1 MNEKTKP
8 EASSLPPM
16 SILPCEGAQ
25 QAAREM
31 RAIPEWSDMAL
42 AYALEKFASEWADG
56 KLATIRKRWRA
67 MSNSARESFDM
78 AMSACDHM
86 IKDLEAEVARLKME
100 LE

>member
-56 KLATIRKRWRA
+56 KLATI
-67 MSNSARESFDM
+67 ARESFDM

-100 LE
+100 LEDKA